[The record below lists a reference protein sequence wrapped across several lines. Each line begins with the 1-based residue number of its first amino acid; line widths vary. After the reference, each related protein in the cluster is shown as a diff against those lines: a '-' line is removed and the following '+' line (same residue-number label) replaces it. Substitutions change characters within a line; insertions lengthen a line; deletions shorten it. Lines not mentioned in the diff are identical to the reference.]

1 MPKLSRLTRIALLI
15 LGVVIVVLTVYTY
28 PSIDGFVTLLFR
40 AIVILGAISILFVL
54 GASLF
59 NGKPRGFPV
68 VVLLTAVGV
77 IAFSW
82 SQIAS
87 TRDSRAFSAE
97 LEAAG
102 PDALFQTIQASRTE
116 TAARVRAVYYIATQ
130 TDLAIDVKL
139 SPGGG
144 TDTPGIGGMFSTALV
159 TDAATLAAARAAVP
173 ALRAAAAAASAE
185 IDLYLGEEE
194 VLISPQVEDEDT
206 GVMPEPIVSRLNL
219 EPIDT
224 AGLPDSARLLFVDS
238 VLRRIEAQRPLYQE
252 LASIAVDRIDV
263 QDRMLAFIEAR
274 QGAYTFDET
283 AARARF
289 AEPADDAAY
298 TVLLEELAVLDAEE
312 ARVHAQHN
320 QLMTDAARD
329 LITAAGATP

>member
-1 MPKLSRLTRIALLI
+1 MPKLSRLTRIALVI

-28 PSIDGFVTLLFR
+28 PSVGGFVTLLFR
-40 AIVILGAISILFVL
+40 AIVILGALSILVVL
-54 GASLF
+54 GSSLV
-59 NGKPRGFPV
+59 NRKPRGFPV

-87 TRDSRAFSAE
+87 TRDSRVFSAE
-97 LEAAG
+97 LEEAG
-102 PDALFQTIQASRTE
+102 PDALFQTIQTSRTE

-144 TDTPGIGGMFSTALV
+144 TDTPGIGSVFSSALV
-159 TDAATLAAARAAVP
+159 TDPATLEAARAAVP
-173 ALRAAAAAASAE
+173 ELRAAAAAARAE
-185 IDLYLGEEE
+185 IDLYLDEEK
-194 VLISPQVEDEDT
+194 VLISPQVEDENT
-206 GVMPEPIVSRLNL
+206 GLRPEPIVSRLNL
-219 EPIDT
+219 APIDT
-224 AGLPDSARLLFVDS
+224 RGLPDSARLLFVDS
-238 VLRRIEAQRPLYQE
+238 VLRRIEAQRPLYHE
-252 LASIAVDRIDV
+252 LAAIAVERIDV

-274 QGAYTFDET
+274 PGAYTFDEA

-289 AEPADDAAY
+289 ADPAADAAY
-298 TVLLEELAVLDAEE
+298 TVLLEELAALEAEE
-312 ARVHAQHN
+312 LRVHAEHN

-329 LITAAGATP
+329 LIAAAGATP